1 MIIELDNVYRQRLH
15 GSELRHD
22 MQTVSG
28 LVIIGVLD
36 ESLALEVAERV
47 KAVLAVV
54 EYTGGRL
61 QGLYGDGAAAC
72 GFDGH
77 LEATRAVDFIGAI
90 VTIVMPI
97 AQTNFFDALSTGAAE
112 VDVIVE
118 VIRASGALAEVGG
131 HEIIGIVIASGL
143 IGSVGAILNAVAA
156 TSLDNACAIEAP
168 EGVSIALS
176 WGQVLLVQVASV
188 RTPCVL
194 EARSLNL

>member
-1 MIIELDNVYRQRLH
+1 MIELDNVYRQRLH
-15 GSELRHD
+15 GTELRHD

-47 KAVLAVV
+47 EAVLTVV
-54 EYTGGRL
+54 EYTCGRL
-61 QGLYGDGAAAC
+61 QGLYGDGAATC
-72 GFDGH
+72 GFYCH
-77 LEATRAVDFIGAI
+77 VEATRAVDFIGAI
-90 VTIVMPI
+90 VTVVMPV

-131 HEIIGIVIASGL
+131 HKMIGIMIASGL
-143 IGSVGAILNAVAA
+143 IGSVGAILNSVAA
-156 TSLDNACAIEAP
+156 TSLGNACAIEAP
-168 EGVSIALS
+168 EGVRIALS

-188 RTPCVL
+188 RTPSVL
-194 EARSLNL
+194 KARSLSL